1 MSRSCMAVNIQMK
14 YKGVII
20 QTAFCTLISIHCS
33 SDMVQTI
40 LDVDT
45 ATFSEFTM
53 LSKVQI
59 QILIS
64 ACAIKR
70 EKRKT
75 AGKILDFNEMEGE
88 STKSKLISTEDHHL
102 YRYGWKEH
110 SRHCPTDRKQIQML
124 APKIPL

>member
-1 MSRSCMAVNIQMK
+1 
-14 YKGVII
+14 
-20 QTAFCTLISIHCS
+20 
-33 SDMVQTI
+33 MVQTI

-64 ACAIKR
+64 ACVIKR

-75 AGKILDFNEMEGE
+75 AGKIMDFYEMEGE

-102 YRYGWKEH
+102 YRYGWKEYSGH
-110 SRHCPTDRKQIQML
+110 YATDK
-124 APKIPL
+124 K